1 MRGESLAMSQKELS
15 RLVVITRVRE
25 KTMTIKEAAE
35 AMGTSYRQGWQVY
48 KRHVIEGD
56 KGLIHQSL
64 DNSQHEVFSCS
75 SNVCI
80 ILLRI

>member
-1 MRGESLAMSQKELS
+1 MA
-15 RLVVITRVRE
+15 
-25 KTMTIKEAAE
+25 IKEAAE
-35 AMGTSYRQGWQVY
+35 VMGISYRQGRRIY
-48 KRHVIEGD
+48 KRYVIEGD

-64 DNSQHEVFSCS
+64 DNSQHEVFSSS